1 MREPREYEAPLCA
14 EVGGNHWFPEKGDD
28 DNSESNYDDTGT
40 AKRICGN
47 CTHRLECAEWGI
59 YNERFG
65 IWGGLT
71 PYERRSIRKRRGIQ
85 VRRQE
90 IA

>member
-14 EVGGNHWFPEKGDD
+14 QVGGEYWFPEPGGHNTDVLR
-28 DNSESNYDDTGT
+28 
-40 AKRICGN
+40 AIRICGE
-47 CTHRLECAEWGI
+47 CIHRLECAEWGI
-59 YNERFG
+59 HNERFG

-71 PYERRSIRKRRGIQ
+71 VVQRKRIRKKRNIR
-85 VRRQE
+85 VRD